1 MSWKDAQR
9 DVDWGGILLI
19 VAGISLGMMV
29 YETGAAEWIALALMG
44 RMGDVPAIFRPFLI
58 VLGVALLHLFFSS
71 NTVTSTIIMPILIAL
86 AGPAAFTSSLA
97 FILVTESPT
106 NVIPYSSGYFSIRDM
121 AKAGIVM
128 TFFAAICV
136 AASILVMG
144 AFK

>member
-1 MSWKDAQR
+1 
-9 DVDWGGILLI
+9 
-19 VAGISLGMMV
+19 MMV

-58 VLGVALLHLFFSS
+58 V
-71 NTVTSTIIMPILIAL
+71 PILIALAASLALDPWTL

-136 AASILVMG
+136 AVSILVMG
-144 AFK
+144 AFE